1 MSILKYITGLLEKFE
16 LRTSPC
22 PIHHFLNCLNAVQ
35 CTTFQY
41 LIYHYIHKISRNRL
55 SGLETISVSS
65 MMTRD
70 IKTEK
75 EDQNVLTACKM
86 MYENNIG
93 CIIIVKQN
101 DIKPVGIITERD
113 VVRLLGSLKP
123 SLLQTPLREIM
134 SKPLVKI
141 SINSS
146 VRDAILT
153 MQQKNIRRLIVSDG
167 EKMVGII
174 TDKDIFRTI
183 MNNQDLIPI
192 LLGDKLLVEHKT
204 VYDQFSQYWFSDI
217 LRRS

>member
-1 MSILKYITGLLEKFE
+1 
-16 LRTSPC
+16 
-22 PIHHFLNCLNAVQ
+22 
-35 CTTFQY
+35 
-41 LIYHYIHKISRNRL
+41 
-55 SGLETISVSS
+55 

-146 VRDAILT
+146 VRDAIQT

-192 LLGDKLLVEHKT
+192 LLDDKLLVEHKT

>member
-1 MSILKYITGLLEKFE
+1 
-16 LRTSPC
+16 
-22 PIHHFLNCLNAVQ
+22 
-35 CTTFQY
+35 
-41 LIYHYIHKISRNRL
+41 
-55 SGLETISVSS
+55 

-75 EDQNVLTACKM
+75 EDQNVLTACKI

-134 SKPLVKI
+134 SKPLVNV

-146 VRDAILT
+146 VRDAIQM

-192 LLGDKLLVEHKT
+192 LLDDKLLVEHKT

-217 LRRS
+217 LHRS